1 MGSDEAQR
9 HVPRFTI
16 RVTGLTIPNERR
28 AEFEQLVESMGDM
41 ADSLGYLDPLDAG
54 LPVIF
59 DPRV

>member
-1 MGSDEAQR
+1 MTSDDRQTR
-9 HVPRFTI
+9 SSSFTI

-28 AEFEQLVESMGDM
+28 AEFEELVENMGDM